1 MIKPL
6 FSGLTADWSGRIEPI
21 KNLYYFCDGFHI
33 QNRMSEADLH
43 SVVYS
48 KNVVEF
54 VTVANEFCGLI
65 EKVSRI
71 PVEQNMRNLQKVVPL
86 LYLKAAL
93 LPKTEKRLNEEL
105 EKYVSELD
113 YNVLQQRWLEALG
126 EYDSYYE
133 VFDPDIQFGEEMVT
147 ASISESLLDIYQDLK
162 DFLTAYSL
170 GDEEIMNDAL
180 YDCVYH
186 FEDFWGQRLVNV
198 LRPVHKLI
206 TDGVEFPADG
216 GKRENDEIKP
226 GKGSPEWLD
235 RFWGTQTG
243 EEEKDV

>member
-1 MIKPL
+1 MVSPELLPAHSKK
-6 FSGLTADWSGRIEPI
+6 S
-21 KNLYYFCDGFHI
+21 YYFCSGFHFQKI
-33 QNRMSEADLH
+33 MSDSDLH

-54 VTVANEFCGLI
+54 VTVASEFCGLI
-65 EKVSRI
+65 EKAGTI
-71 PVEQNMRNLQKVVPL
+71 PVEQNIKNLQKVLPL
-86 LYLKAAL
+86 LYLKATL
-93 LPKTEKRLNEEL
+93 LPETEKLLEDEL
-105 EKYVSELD
+105 EKYVTELD
-113 YNVLQQRWLEALG
+113 YNVLQQRWLEVLG

-133 VFDPDIQFGEEMVT
+133 VFDPEIQFGEEMVT

-162 DFLTAYSL
+162 NFLNGYSL

-198 LRPVHKLI
+198 LRAVHKLV
-206 TDGVEFPADG
+206 TDKIEFPTYNKTG
-216 GKRENDEIKP
+216 SNDDIQP

-235 RFWGTQTG
+235 RFWGSISD
-243 EEEKDV
+243 EE

>member
-1 MIKPL
+1 ML
-6 FSGLTADWSGRIEPI
+6 VSRIESLPI
-21 KNLYYFCDGFHI
+21 LENLYYFCSGFHFQKI
-33 QNRMSEADLH
+33 MSDSDLH

-54 VTVANEFCGLI
+54 VTVANEYCGLV
-65 EKVSRI
+65 EKASTI
-71 PVEQNMRNLQKVVPL
+71 PVEQNIKNLQKVLPL
-86 LYLKAAL
+86 LYLKSTL
-93 LPKTEKRLNEEL
+93 LPKTEKILDEEL

-113 YNVLQQRWLEALG
+113 YNVLQQRWLEVLG

-162 DFLTAYSL
+162 NFLNAYSL

-198 LRPVHKLI
+198 LRAVHKLV
-206 TDGVEFPADG
+206 TDKVEFPSYNKAG
-216 GKRENDEIKP
+216 SNDDVQP

-235 RFWGTQTG
+235 RFWGTISD
-243 EEEKDV
+243 EE